1 MPNDASING
10 ISEKGI
16 TYKTLVSLYVERL
29 YKKVSKKSLSVLYWF
44 ILRLDDNFLRD

>member
-29 YKKVSKKSLSVLYWF
+29 YKKSFKEITFSS
-44 ILRLDDNFLRD
+44 ILVYFKT

>member
-16 TYKTLVSLYVERL
+16 TYKTLVLLYVERI
-29 YKKVSKKSLSVLYWF
+29 YKQSFKEIPTFYT
-44 ILRLDDNFLRD
+44 ILVYFKA

>member
-16 TYKTLVSLYVERL
+16 TYKTLVLLYAERI
-29 YKKVSKKSLSVLYWF
+29 YKQSFKEITFYS
-44 ILRLDDNFLRD
+44 ILVYFKA